1 MDGENAARGVAGLVL
16 VAAALTV
23 AGPGV
28 PVAGAHTT
36 GDAAASQHALAHEA
50 SAELERRQARR
61 WARMAPA
68 ERRAAVRRERRSS
81 RRYARGTA
89 GEPSRVGKWTA
100 APFDLP
106 AVAIHTVV
114 LPTGKVLFWG
124 PPAEG
129 PGGTVSSLPN
139 ETRAWLW
146 DPRDGTGSGAF
157 ENVNPPLIDPDGAG
171 PQDEIIAP
179 LYCAG
184 QSFLPNGDVLL
195 TGGNL
200 IWPDTYDDDG
210 YEDFAGLNRAYIFDV
225 SAEEWVEQPQM
236 NQGRWYPTQVLL
248 GDGRTVILGGYN
260 EDEPGGVNNRD
271 LEVFEP
277 PAPGEDQGEFVM
289 GGETDFWRSLYPHMF
304 TMPDGRVFLA
314 GPILGNSHLIDVD
327 ADGSFGFTGFNPAS
341 MDRYGG
347 TAVLEPKGPGGS
359 DTITQ
364 IGGAP
369 FPDGEGN
376 APATATTESFTVPG
390 TSWAPGANLNEP
402 RYYPNTLQLPDRSL
416 VTVGGGSGRTPE
428 LGNYTTPDDHAT
440 RRVELYDPATDEWT
454 LGPAQQRDRTYH
466 STAVLLPDGRVWSAG
481 DDYHNPAP
489 GTADDGEI
497 YSPPYLFKGKRPGI
511 SRTAKRLDWGDAFGI
526 KAKRGEL
533 PTIRNAVLVA
543 PSATTHSTDM
553 GQRVVPLR
561 VKRRFGERGLDVVSP
576 PSANVAPPGPYML
589 FGLSGRGVPTV
600 AKWVRMDANAPDA
613 PRLAQMGRG

>member
-1 MDGENAARGVAGLVL
+1 MDGEIAPARRVAGLAL
-16 VAAALTV
+16 LLAALTP
-23 AGPGV
+23 AALGV
-28 PVAGAHTT
+28 PVASA
-36 GDAAASQHALAHEA
+36 DAGVAGEHASAHEA
-50 SAELERRQARR
+50 AAELERRQERR
-61 WARMAPA
+61 WARMSPA
-68 ERRAAVRRERRSS
+68 ERHRAVRRERRSS

-89 GEPSRVGKWTA
+89 GDPARLGKWTKG
-100 APFDLP
+100 PFDLD

-124 PPAEG
+124 PPDEG
-129 PGGTVSSLPN
+129 SLPN

-146 DPRDGTGSGAF
+146 DPREGTGAGAF
-157 ENVNPPLIDPDGAG
+157 ENVDPPLIDPDGAG
-171 PQDEIIAP
+171 PQGEIIAP

-184 QSFLPNGDVLL
+184 QSFLPNGDLL
-195 TGGNL
+195 VTGGNL
-200 IWPDTYDDDG
+200 IWPDTYGDDG
-210 YEDFAGLNRAYIFDV
+210 YTDFAGLNRAYIFDV
-225 SAEEWVEQPQM
+225 SAEQWIEQPQM
-236 NQGRWYPTQVLL
+236 NQARWYPTQVLL

-260 EDEPGGVNNRD
+260 EDEPGGVDNRD

-314 GPILGNSHLIDVD
+314 GPILGNSHLIDV
-327 ADGSFGFTGFNPAS
+327 AGDGSFGFTGFNPAS

-347 TAVLEPKGPGGS
+347 TGVLEPKGPSGS

-369 FPDGEGN
+369 FPDEVTGD

-390 TSWAPGANLNEP
+390 TSWSPGADLNEP
-402 RYYPNTLQLPDRSL
+402 RYYPNTVQLPDRSM
-416 VTVGGGSGRTPE
+416 VTIGGGSGRTVAD
-428 LGNYTTPDDHAT
+428 GNYTTDGTDA
-440 RRVELYDPATDEWT
+440 RRVELYDPATDEWR

-511 SRTAKRLDWGDAFGI
+511 ARTAKRLDWGDAFGI
-526 KAKRGEL
+526 KAKRGER
-533 PTIRNAVLVA
+533 PKIRDAVLMA

-553 GQRVVPLR
+553 GQRLVPLR

-576 PSANVAPPGPYML
+576 PRPDVAPPGPYML
-589 FGLSGRGVPTV
+589 FGLSGRGVPSV
-600 AKWVRMDANAPDA
+600 AKWVRLDPNAPDA
-613 PRLAQMGRG
+613 PRLAQMSRR